1 MTEFNRFQTLKRRF
15 FAMRNGIIADAV
27 RKSGAPYP
35 LVFGLNLPQIRAIAD
50 EFPVETELADQL
62 WADSRCRESLLMAPM
77 VHPREEMTAVKARRW
92 LEESPSAE
100 VTDILCHRLLRH
112 LPDAMDIA
120 VSLADSDRDLT
131 RYGALRLML
140 NLIGERW
147 REIEPYVKAEQQRG
161 CDVTDGI
168 CRRMTDEI
176 EFFKEGE

>member
-15 FAMRNGIIADAV
+15 FAMRNGIIADVV

-50 EFPVETELADQL
+50 EFPVETGLADQL

-77 VHPREEMTAVKARRW
+77 VHPRDAMSAGKARRW

-100 VTDILCHRLLRH
+100 VTDVLCHRLLQH
-112 LPDAMDIA
+112 LPEAMDIA
-120 VSLADSDRDLT
+120 VSIAGSDRDLT
-131 RYGALRLML
+131 RYGALRLMF
-140 NLIGERW
+140 NLIGEKW
-147 REIEPYVKAEQQRG
+147 REIEPYLLAEQQRG

-168 CRRMTDEI
+168 CRRMADEI
-176 EFFKEGE
+176 EFLMEG